1 VKSCYQF
8 LRDAVLSLRRRA
20 EGRRKCVRAAVI
32 ASLAA
37 CGAATAQIASPEQRN
52 FVACPE
58 VMDTQDA
65 PCWIAEY
72 KGERYFLVV
81 QTGRGGGGT
90 IKPPELRHKALIEGT
105 VSDEPRICG
114 GIVLRP
120 VMISTLSY
128 EMDNSCNQVLPAGG
142 YHTTSVRAIG
152 LDGDPPAPRV
162 ARTVNAR
169 FGAARGLEERRA
181 LYAANAAARRAM
193 TFTIHYT
200 FDSTYLMYPDEQEKV
215 EDAVDYAQQ
224 LHASRVNVVGYR
236 GQTLLSGGGR
246 LTERGNLAEKRTKE
260 IAGILANFGWPVD
273 KLSARWVETPQNN
286 GGTHDYERRRLEI
299 VVEP

>member
-1 VKSCYQF
+1 VNFRRQYC
-8 LRDAVLSLRRRA
+8 RDASLPTSRA
-20 EGRRKCVRAAVI
+20 QGRRDQARAGAI
-32 ASLAA
+32 AALVVS
-37 CGAATAQIASPEQRN
+37 GVATAQTAPPDQRN
-52 FVACPE
+52 FVACPV

-105 VSDEPRICG
+105 VSNEPRICG

-120 VMISTLSY
+120 VMISTLSHDL
-128 EMDNSCNQVLPAGG
+128 DNSCNQILPAGG

-152 LDGDPPAPRV
+152 LDGDPPAPRL

-181 LYAANAAARRAM
+181 LYAANAAAGRAM
-193 TFTIHYT
+193 TFTVHYT

-215 EDAVDYAQQ
+215 EDAVDYAQL
-224 LHASRVNVVGYR
+224 LHASHINVVGYR
-236 GQTLLSGGGR
+236 GQTVLSAGGR
-246 LTERGNLAEKRTKE
+246 LTERGGLAESRAKQ
-260 IAGILANFGWPVD
+260 IADILVNFGWPKD
-273 KLSARWVETPQNN
+273 KLSARWVESPENN
-286 GGTHDYERRRLEI
+286 GGTHDYEQRRMEV